1 MKTRRHWLVHS
12 APGTRLLC
20 AGIAALLVCSP
31 ALRAE
36 DPAATV
42 ILGSDTAMAGGT
54 VLIPIALHA
63 KEGTNVGSLSV
74 EIPVPEKL
82 LRLRAART
90 SLRAEMAGGEVK
102 TEQVPSPGKAG
113 ISILKITVAASKP
126 LPNGVL
132 ATLEFRV
139 AEDVGNASKIPLQGS
154 KVTLATLEGKTI
166 AGVERKDGEVAVSK
180 TPPTFVNCFFFTH

>member
-1 MKTRRHWLVHS
+1 MRTRCHYFVNS

-20 AGIAALLVCSP
+20 AGIAVLLVCSLT
-31 ALRAE
+31 LRAE
-36 DPAATV
+36 DPVARV

-63 KEGTNVGSLSV
+63 KEGMNIGSLSV

-82 LRLRAART
+82 LRFRAART
-90 SLRAEMAGGEVK
+90 SLRAEMAGGELK
-102 TEQVPSPGKAG
+102 TEQVASPEKAG
-113 ISILKITVAASKP
+113 ISILKVTVAAQKP
-126 LPNGVL
+126 LPSGVL

-139 AEDVGNASKIPLQGS
+139 AEDVGNASKIPLHS
-154 KVTLATLEGKTI
+154 SRVTVATVEGKTI
-166 AGVERKDGEVAVSK
+166 ADISRKDGEVAVSK